1 MRANYQTVAQ
11 HGAHIRIVIPPH
23 MWTALPGKHYFCAS
37 NDLVGCGHM
46 SGLSM
51 RSICPLALM
60 ESDYQDPYHVN
71 ELYARGAWRAV
82 PDLRW
87 RPCRSSRLIALAK
100 LEPVYL
106 PCELR
111 VPATDG
117 FLTPSQTSRFGSIR
131 RSSSSPRE
139 SWPACWPTPL

>member
-1 MRANYQTVAQ
+1 VTADGAYDGAPTYQTVAQ

-23 MWTALPGKHYFCAS
+23 MWTALHGKHYFGAS
-37 NDLVGCGHM
+37 NDLVDCGHM

-87 RPCRSSRLIALAK
+87 RPCRSSRFVALAK
-100 LEPVYL
+100 LEPVNL
-106 PCELR
+106 
-111 VPATDG
+111 
-117 FLTPSQTSRFGSIR
+117 
-131 RSSSSPRE
+131 
-139 SWPACWPTPL
+139 

>member
-1 MRANYQTVAQ
+1 MVRKGKAQRRRA
-11 HGAHIRIVIPPH
+11 HGTGTMAIAESQRKPLVLTKWPYVDGPD
-23 MWTALPGKHYFCAS
+23 GKHYFCTL

-60 ESDYQDPYHVN
+60 ESDDRDPYHVD
-71 ELYARGAWRAV
+71 ELYAHIHWRVV

-100 LEPVYL
+100 LEPANL
-106 PCELR
+106 P
-111 VPATDG
+111 V
-117 FLTPSQTSRFGSIR
+117 
-131 RSSSSPRE
+131 
-139 SWPACWPTPL
+139 

>member
-1 MRANYQTVAQ
+1 MWTAL
-11 HGAHIRIVIPPH
+11 HGKH
-23 MWTALPGKHYFCAS
+23 MWTALHGKHYFGAS

-60 ESDYQDPYHVN
+60 ESDDQDPYHVN

-87 RPCRSSRLIALAK
+87 RPCRSSRFVALAK
-100 LEPVYL
+100 LEPVNL
-106 PCELR
+106 
-111 VPATDG
+111 
-117 FLTPSQTSRFGSIR
+117 
-131 RSSSSPRE
+131 
-139 SWPACWPTPL
+139 